1 MWKDYLKFIYMEEN
15 SDVLRVSIKNY
26 IKKKFIDI
34 LKKIIIL

>member
-1 MWKDYLKFIYMEEN
+1 MEEN